1 MGKPMKLSP
10 FKLERYFAKY
20 EFNVQYMICGSDCQS
35 FTIQELLALEPSAA
49 ERFQSHWLGY
59 TESPGS
65 PSLRQEIAKIYQA
78 ISPDQ
83 VLVHSG
89 AEEAIFLFMH
99 AVLDTGDHVV
109 VHSPC
114 YQSLVEV
121 ARGMGCE
128 VTNWTAHEEDGWA
141 LDLDELRRSLRP
153 NTRAIVINTPH
164 NPTGYLMAPGDF
176 EELNRIAQEGGV
188 LLFSDEVYR
197 ESEHRPDDRLPSAC
211 DVSESAVSLGVMS
224 KTYGLP
230 GLRIGW
236 VATRNESLLSKMAA
250 LKDYTTIC
258 NSAPSEFLAEL
269 ALRHRQTLIERNL
282 GIITHNLS
290 LLDEFFARHGE
301 RFAWRRP
308 KAGPIAF
315 PRLVGEDVEAF
326 CHDLVVEAGVLLL
339 PGTIYDDSGN
349 HFRIGF
355 GRKNLPEGL
364 ERLEA
369 YLANGLK

>member
-1 MGKPMKLSP
+1 
-10 FKLERYFAKY
+10 
-20 EFNVQYMICGSDCQS
+20 
-35 FTIQELLALEPSAA
+35 
-49 ERFQSHWLGY
+49 
-59 TESPGS
+59 
-65 PSLRQEIAKIYQA
+65 
-78 ISPDQ
+78 
-83 VLVHSG
+83 
-89 AEEAIFLFMH
+89 
-99 AVLDTGDHVV
+99 
-109 VHSPC
+109 
-114 YQSLVEV
+114 
-121 ARGMGCE
+121 
-128 VTNWTAHEEDGWA
+128 
-141 LDLDELRRSLRP
+141 
-153 NTRAIVINTPH
+153 
-164 NPTGYLMAPGDF
+164 
-176 EELNRIAQEGGV
+176 
-188 LLFSDEVYR
+188 
-197 ESEHRPDDRLPSAC
+197 
-211 DVSESAVSLGVMS
+211 MS

-290 LLDEFFARHGE
+290 LLDEFFARQYE
-301 RFAWRRP
+301 RFAWQRP

-315 PRLVGEDVEAF
+315 PRLLGEDVEAF
-326 CHDLVVEAGVLLL
+326 CHDLVVKAGVLLL

>member
-1 MGKPMKLSP
+1 MKLSP
-10 FKLERYFAKY
+10 FKLERYFAQY
-20 EFNVQYMICGSDCQS
+20 EFNVAYMLCGSDCQS
-35 FTIQELLALEPSAA
+35 FTIQELLALEPSAS
-49 ERFQSHWLGY
+49 ERFQRQWLGY

-65 PSLRQEIAKIYQA
+65 PSLRQEIAHIYQTIA
-78 ISPDQ
+78 PDQ

-99 AVLDTGDHVV
+99 AVLNAGDHVV

-121 ARGMGCE
+121 ARSIGCE
-128 VTNWTAHEEDGWA
+128 VTRWTGREEVNWA

-153 NTRAIVINTPH
+153 NTRAIVVNTPH

-176 EELNRIAQEGGV
+176 HELNRIAQESGI

-197 ESEHRPDDRLPSAC
+197 EAEHLPEDRLPSAC

-236 VATRNESLLSKMAA
+236 IATRNEPLLSKMAA

-258 NSAPSEFLAEL
+258 NSAPSEFLAEV
-269 ALRHRQTLIERNL
+269 ALRHRQTLVGRNL

-290 LLDEFFARHGE
+290 ALDDFFARHGE
-301 RFAWRRP
+301 RFVWRRP

-315 PRLVGEDVEAF
+315 PRLLGEDVEAF
-326 CHDLVVEAGVLLL
+326 CHDLVMRAGVLLL
-339 PGTIYDDSGN
+339 PGTVYDDPGN

-355 GRKNLPEGL
+355 GRQNLPEGL
-364 ERLEA
+364 GRLEE
-369 YLANGLK
+369 YLKRK